1 MLPTNLT
8 PFYNISA
15 YRSPDGASCEIDLRL
30 SGELLTDITGF
41 AEAIQALLNEHFG
54 EDVISNLTY
63 FNTTQASVRIVDN
76 TPPPP
81 EPEPDPT
88 PPDTGGGDT
97 GGGDEVPPPDDTGTG
112 TDPVTDPPPEHPADD
127 TGTGT
132 STETPP
138 DTTGTDTSTDTGTTE
153 PPANDTTTQ

>member
-15 YRSPDGASCEIDLRL
+15 YRSSDGVSCEIDMRL
-30 SGELLTDITGF
+30 SGELLVDITAF
-41 AEAIQALLNEHFG
+41 AEAIQDLLTEHFG

-63 FNTTQASVRIVDN
+63 FNTTQSSVRVVDN

-81 EPEPDPT
+81 DPEPDPT

-97 GGGDEVPPPDDTGTG
+97 GGGDEEPPPDTGT
-112 TDPVTDPPPEHPADD
+112 VTEP
-127 TGTGT
+127 
-132 STETPP
+132 ETPP
-138 DTTGTDTSTDTGTTE
+138 ADMGTTE
-153 PPANDTTTQ
+153 PPAEDTTTQ